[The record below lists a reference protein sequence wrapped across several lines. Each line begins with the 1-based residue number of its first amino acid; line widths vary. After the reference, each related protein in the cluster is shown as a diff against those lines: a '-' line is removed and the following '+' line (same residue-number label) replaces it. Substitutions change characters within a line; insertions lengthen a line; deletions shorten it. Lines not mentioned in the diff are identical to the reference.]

1 MASPRM
7 TIIRNLVNA
16 LRLASRPGGPSM
28 VERLTALP
36 RLARAVARG
45 EYTGATTG
53 RLLMMVGALGWLL
66 SPIDLLPEAVLGVFG
81 LVDDAMIA
89 SWLVAA
95 VVTETE
101 GFLGWERGIAAQEPA
116 ASPAATTVP
125 GHVVG

>member
-45 EYTGATTG
+45 IPTFVRSLGDYAS
-53 RLLMMVGALGWLL
+53 RADWDRALA
-66 SPIDLLPEAVLGVFG
+66 DE
-81 LVDDAMIA
+81 
-89 SWLVAA
+89 
-95 VVTETE
+95 
-101 GFLGWERGIAAQEPA
+101 IAAHLKSVQ
-116 ASPAATTVP
+116 
-125 GHVVG
+125 G